1 MTLIKCPECGKEVS
15 KKAPSCPNCGNPIKG
30 SAQEMGGCGLFFL
43 IVGAIVV
50 AAIIISVGL

>member
-1 MTLIKCPECGKEVS
+1 MALIKCTECGKEVS